1 MATEKRLIDAD
12 DLWSDIMMLP
22 HNGDIISSEEVE
34 QAIMDAPTVDAVEVV
49 HGHWEKTIDN
59 CTVMHKCS
67 VCGARVVK
75 GFYEYENP
83 NRYCYHCGAKMDGD
97 KDSYG
102 YNADKC
108 DTVTY
113 KGVKLPMTPKEDDQ

>member
-1 MATEKRLIDAD
+1 MATEKRLIDAE
-12 DLWSDIMMLP
+12 LLILDINADP
-22 HNGDIISSEEVE
+22 YRIESEKSYDRCLVRR
-34 QAIMDAPTVDAVEVV
+34 QPTVDAVPVV

-83 NRYCYHCGAKMDGD
+83 NRYCYHCGAKMDGE

-102 YNADKC
+102 HNAEKC

-113 KGVKLPMTPKEDDQ
+113 NGVKLPMPPKEVRE